1 MLQPP
6 SVTDPEFA
14 EELKSLKPDL
24 FVVVAFSILPAPL
37 LTIPDR
43 GAINLHASLLP
54 QYRGA
59 APIHWAVSDGQT
71 KTGLTVFSLKPSV
84 DSGDILCQVP
94 ISIGPDETTGELYD
108 RMKSVGA
115 EAVVQVVD
123 EIEKGTSSPV
133 PQDDSLA
140 TKAPK
145 LTKKDAEIVWSASP
159 LAIHNLVRGTN
170 PTPGAH
176 TYWKGDVFGVGRVEP
191 AEMSGS
197 DSEPGS
203 IIESDQKDGVLVS
216 TTDGAVRLLE
226 VQPAGKRAM
235 NAAAWARGARP
246 QVGDRFGQ

>member
-1 MLQPP
+1 MRLVVMGTPEFAVPTLISLAEQSHEIVRVVTQPDRPKGRGRKLQASDIKIAAQELGLTVLQPP

-123 EIEKGTSSPV
+123 EIE
-133 PQDDSLA
+133 
-140 TKAPK
+140 
-145 LTKKDAEIVWSASP
+145 
-159 LAIHNLVRGTN
+159 
-170 PTPGAH
+170 
-176 TYWKGDVFGVGRVEP
+176 
-191 AEMSGS
+191 
-197 DSEPGS
+197 
-203 IIESDQKDGVLVS
+203 
-216 TTDGAVRLLE
+216 
-226 VQPAGKRAM
+226 
-235 NAAAWARGARP
+235 
-246 QVGDRFGQ
+246 